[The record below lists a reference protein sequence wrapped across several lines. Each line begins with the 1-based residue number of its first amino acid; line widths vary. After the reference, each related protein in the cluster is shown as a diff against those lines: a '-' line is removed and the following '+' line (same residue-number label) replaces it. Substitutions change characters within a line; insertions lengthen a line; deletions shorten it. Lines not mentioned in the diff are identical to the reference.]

1 MSEQQASSESP
12 EPEWPT
18 CNADRCIGIPLDG
31 EDNCLS
37 HAGTEARSGYLAG
50 LQPGKSVDLRGT
62 SLSSPLLDAI
72 LDFTKSPD
80 GLPVLGEAK
89 FQQARFLGDA
99 RFDGTQFSG
108 DASFGGARFLG
119 LAWFARTSFSGAARF
134 EGAQFSKG
142 ASFVLGQFLGS
153 AGFRGVQFSRSVGFF
168 KAHFLKNAWFDGAEF
183 SGQPGFEDAQ
193 FFADA
198 DFRGTQFF
206 QAQEFGPVL
215 VASRLMLDYA
225 HFAETIVI
233 DVAAASLSCVATT
246 FQQTATFRVRYAE
259 IVLDRALF
267 AKPATLAYA
276 EAGFGRSIGLHM
288 PTFDESILRDIG
300 RRPQPRLLSVRQV
313 DVSNLVLAS
322 IDLTACLLW
331 GAHHLDQLRIEGPNP
346 FPFTPRGWHL
356 GRVWGQ
362 GLPIWRWT
370 RRQTVAEE
378 HIWQAQRR
386 LPSSLAGRP
395 HPKFMGWNPPPARL
409 LRMVEHSTGQAV
421 RRLEPDRLA
430 LLYRRLRK
438 GREDSKNEPG
448 AADFY
453 YGEMEMRRRAI
464 ETPWVERVIL
474 SVYWL
479 VSGYGLR
486 GLRALLTLLVV
497 VAGVAVLFQ
506 HIGLYQP
513 VRPHSYLAAVLY
525 AAESMLSLASGGVQL
540 GVSVRTVRSRRNRG
554 RGRHSHLRLR
564 QGSGR

>member
-1 MSEQQASSESP
+1 
-12 EPEWPT
+12 
-18 CNADRCIGIPLDG
+18 
-31 EDNCLS
+31 
-37 HAGTEARSGYLAG
+37 
-50 LQPGKSVDLRGT
+50 
-62 SLSSPLLDAI
+62 
-72 LDFTKSPD
+72 
-80 GLPVLGEAK
+80 
-89 FQQARFLGDA
+89 
-99 RFDGTQFSG
+99 
-108 DASFGGARFLG
+108 
-119 LAWFARTSFSGAARF
+119 
-134 EGAQFSKG
+134 
-142 ASFVLGQFLGS
+142 
-153 AGFRGVQFSRSVGFF
+153 
-168 KAHFLKNAWFDGAEF
+168 
-183 SGQPGFEDAQ
+183 
-193 FFADA
+193 
-198 DFRGTQFF
+198 
-206 QAQEFGPVL
+206 
-215 VASRLMLDYA
+215 MLDYA

-540 GVSVRTVRSRRNRG
+540 GVSVRTLSGAAAIAGGAVIAISASDREAVDDLVIGGLGVGEGEAGVDLEGLAVPVAGVGLDERVVDALGLEPGEQEVSQGVGADRGGDAGGLGVARQELADAAVAVRLLPRRLEQESGVSLVLAGDVQGEGFLERG
-554 RGRHSHLRLR
+554 GEGHDAVLAALAVGDPHAAGV
-564 QGSGR
+564 QVDIDHTDA

>member
-99 RFDGTQFSG
+99 RFDGT
-108 DASFGGARFLG
+108 
-119 LAWFARTSFSGAARF
+119 
-134 EGAQFSKG
+134 
-142 ASFVLGQFLGS
+142 
-153 AGFRGVQFSRSVGFF
+153 
-168 KAHFLKNAWFDGAEF
+168 EF

-267 AKPATLAYA
+267 AKPPLWPTLK
-276 EAGFGRSIGLHM
+276 
-288 PTFDESILRDIG
+288 
-300 RRPQPRLLSVRQV
+300 
-313 DVSNLVLAS
+313 LVL
-322 IDLTACLLW
+322 
-331 GAHHLDQLRIEGPNP
+331 GAR
-346 FPFTPRGWHL
+346 
-356 GRVWGQ
+356 
-362 GLPIWRWT
+362 
-370 RRQTVAEE
+370 
-378 HIWQAQRR
+378 
-386 LPSSLAGRP
+386 
-395 HPKFMGWNPPPARL
+395 
-409 LRMVEHSTGQAV
+409 
-421 RRLEPDRLA
+421 
-430 LLYRRLRK
+430 
-438 GREDSKNEPG
+438 
-448 AADFY
+448 
-453 YGEMEMRRRAI
+453 
-464 ETPWVERVIL
+464 
-474 SVYWL
+474 
-479 VSGYGLR
+479 
-486 GLRALLTLLVV
+486 
-497 VAGVAVLFQ
+497 
-506 HIGLYQP
+506 
-513 VRPHSYLAAVLY
+513 
-525 AAESMLSLASGGVQL
+525 
-540 GVSVRTVRSRRNRG
+540 
-554 RGRHSHLRLR
+554 
-564 QGSGR
+564 